1 MSPGPDIGTDPVR
14 CRLDLMCDFTMGL
27 ALAAATVGCLV
38 LLLLISARH
47 GVASSVFRYVGF

>member
-1 MSPGPDIGTDPVR
+1 MSTGTDVVR
-14 CRLDLMCDFTMGL
+14 GRLDRLYGF
-27 ALAAATVGCLV
+27 AAGAGIAVAMIGCLS